1 MRYLVGFAFVLALV
15 ALPLRAKAQV
25 DQEGTI
31 SKPTRAALFVHGRG
45 FMPPQLMLRVSYYY
59 DVDVDPLGAQP
70 TREPATEAG
79 QPKKRLSRGA
89 RIAIGVTVPIVV
101 LGAAVGIAAALSP
114 GLSVEVQP

>member
-1 MRYLVGFAFVLALV
+1 MRLVSVMVLIGLV

-31 SKPTRAALFVHGRG
+31 PKPTSAALFVHGRG
-45 FMPPQLMLRVSYYY
+45 FLPPLLMLRASYCY
-59 DVDVDPLGAQP
+59 VDVDPLGAQP
-70 TREPATEAG
+70 TGEPATEAG

-101 LGAAVGIAAALSP
+101 LGAGVGIAAALSP

>member
-1 MRYLVGFAFVLALV
+1 MRLVSAMVLVGLV

-31 SKPTRAALFVHGRG
+31 PKPTSAALFVHGRG
-45 FMPPQLMLRVSYYY
+45 FLPPQLMLQARYYY

-70 TREPATEAG
+70 TGEPATEAG

-101 LGAAVGIAAALSP
+101 LGAGVGIAAALSP

>member
-1 MRYLVGFAFVLALV
+1 MRLVSAMVLVGLV
-15 ALPLRAKAQV
+15 ALPLRVKAQV

-31 SKPTRAALFVHGRG
+31 PKPTSGAGFVRAQNTAL
-45 FMPPQLMLRVSYYY
+45 PLLMLRASYYY
-59 DVDVDPLGAQP
+59 VDVDPLGAQP

-101 LGAAVGIAAALSP
+101 LGAGVGIAAALSP
-114 GLSVEVQP
+114 GLSVELQP